1 VREEQQV
8 VVQTPRVKTKPL
20 GREQEDE
27 IIGTSGRG
35 SGEVSARGSSGSNF
49 PSLGIFTHRVETG
62 RRRTTH
68 EGWTASY
75 LIDGRVTK
83 L

>member
-1 VREEQQV
+1 M
-8 VVQTPRVKTKPL
+8 VQTPRVKTKPL
-20 GREQEDE
+20 GREQENE
-27 IIGTSGRG
+27 IIGTSGG
-35 SGEVSARGSSGSNF
+35 VSDEVSARGSWGVNF
-49 PSLGIFTHRVETG
+49 PSLSIFPQRVDTG

-75 LIDGRVTK
+75 LIDGRVIK